1 MSTTPATSPTSPTG
15 ASVAAAGP
23 VSQAALLALLLALL
37 KRLGIVP
44 RDPDE
49 WATIDS
55 TVRWVSVHRPDIVA
69 PSGLSG
75 LSRQPGFQPVSSIPQ
90 DYTAPS
96 GQS

>member
-15 ASVAAAGP
+15 ASAATSGP

-37 KRLGIVP
+37 KRLGIAP

-49 WATIDS
+49 WATIDK
-55 TVRWVSVHRPDIVA
+55 TVRWVSVHRPDIVT
-69 PSGLSG
+69 PSGQSG
-75 LSRQPGFQPVSSIPQ
+75 QSGQPGFQPVSSIPQ
-90 DYTAPS
+90 GYTAPS